1 MKKSFN
7 QLSAIEKIAIL
18 WAAPITLVVVI
29 SISILTLLIYLF
41 KVVVVLS
48 GTLAAVQYLFGE
60 VQAKVKERQFKR
72 LRNKDKVQA
81 KFDDLVNSKIKEKQE
96 RNK

>member
-29 SISILTLLIYLF
+29 SISILTLLLYLF

-60 VQAKVKERQFKR
+60 VQAKVKQRQFKR
-72 LRNKDKVQA
+72 LRNKDKVQSN
-81 KFDDLVNSKIKEKQE
+81 FDALIAEKMKQRQE
-96 RNK
+96 RQQ